1 MFGRLFSFLF
11 YIIIAYFV
19 WSLIKLIFNMGRTTA
34 EFNRRVDEAKNKSAQ
49 NKKKS
54 GKDVIE
60 LNRDQYRVE

>member
-34 EFNRRVDEAKNKSAQ
+34 EFNRRVDEAKKKSAQ
-49 NKKKS
+49 GNTKS

-60 LNRDQYRVE
+60 LNRDQYKVE